1 MTLPPGVRNALLVA
15 RREYLVRV
23 RSRAFL
29 FSTVLLAVVA
39 VVMGVTPFV
48 VRLLEREGVVRIAVE
63 TPDVR
68 LDRLA
73 VSSLD
78 LVLNGPTRL
87 DPTSRPPYEI
97 TVTDDPD
104 GARARVVR
112 GELDGLLLVS
122 RGASDTL
129 SFTYVTRNPEGRQA
143 ILMQLAAVAIGASA
157 RADEARGLIG
167 GFDVVKAD
175 PAAETPPREGT
186 TASRTILATLLIVLV
201 FITSVTYGMWVA
213 ASVVEEKTSR
223 VMEVMLSAASPGEM
237 LAGKVVGVGSAGL
250 TQYLAIVVPAAAML
264 VLQGRIAAAILGSD
278 GVDPDLLGGMTP
290 ELLGAFLVLFVLG
303 FLFSALLYAAAASL
317 VSRQEDVQQVALPML
332 LLSMAGYF
340 GAAIATTSIEAWW
353 VAPLSFVPFFSPYLM
368 LARLALGD
376 VAPWELLLAIT
387 ILVFSIAIALW
398 VAARVYAA
406 GVLLYGER
414 PTARRILTAVRY
426 RR

>member
-1 MTLPPGVRNALLVA
+1 MTLPPAVRNALLVA

-48 VRLLEREGVVRIAVE
+48 VRLLEREGVIRIAVE
-63 TPDVR
+63 TPDAR

-78 LVLNGPTRL
+78 LVLNGPARV

-97 TVTDDPD
+97 TVTDDPA

-112 GELDGLLLVS
+112 GELEGLLLVT

-129 SFTYVTRNPEGRQA
+129 SFTYVTRNPGGRQA

-175 PAAETPPREGT
+175 PAAATPPRQGT
-186 TASRTILATLLIVLV
+186 TTSRTILATLLIVLV

-264 VLQGRIAAAILGSD
+264 VLQGRIAEAILGSD
-278 GVDPDLLGGMTP
+278 GVDPDVLGGMTP
-290 ELLGAFLVLFVLG
+290 ELLGAFLVLFLLG

-340 GAAIATTSIEAWW
+340 LAAIATTSIETWW

-376 VAPWELLLAIT
+376 VAAWELVLAIA
-387 ILVFSIAIALW
+387 ILVVSIAIALW

-414 PTARRILTAVRY
+414 PTARRILAAVRH